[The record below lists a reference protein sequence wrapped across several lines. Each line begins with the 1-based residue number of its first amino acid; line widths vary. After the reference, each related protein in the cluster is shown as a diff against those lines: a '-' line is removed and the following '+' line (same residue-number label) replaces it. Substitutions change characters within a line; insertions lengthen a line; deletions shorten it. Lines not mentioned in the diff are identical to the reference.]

1 MKTFLAPLL
10 AASLLAS
17 TAYAGGPVIVEEDT
31 EVVVEKAGSS
41 VGILP
46 IILVTV
52 ALCAALCGG
61 NGDERKPASE

>member
-1 MKTFLAPLL
+1 MKKVLASVF
-10 AASLLAS
+10 AVSLIAS
-17 TAYAGGPVIVEEDT
+17 TAYAGGPVIVEEET
-31 EVVVEKAGSS
+31 EVVVEKPGSS

-61 NGDERKPASE
+61 NDDDRLPASE